1 MFDLTP
7 EAVVETNRLVG
18 ENGIVVK
25 PNELHSAFAS
35 LDYYETDLEK
45 FASVVRSVMQNHPFA
60 DGNKR
65 TGVFLL
71 IAACDVLGIP
81 NNHSDDDWV
90 EFAVNS
96 VTQRWSVVRIVEFV
110 HDGR

>member
-1 MFDLTP
+1 MFDPTTD
-7 EAVVETNRLVG
+7 AVVETNRLVG
-18 ENGIVVK
+18 EKGIVIK

-71 IAACDVLGIP
+71 IAACDVLGIQS
-81 NNHSDDDWV
+81 NHSDDAWV
-90 EFAVNS
+90 EFAVRS
-96 VTQRWSVVRIVEFV
+96 VTERWSVARIAEFV
-110 HDGR
+110 LEGR